1 MNRSA
6 WTSLATAAAVMV
18 CLAGPV
24 SAQDQDGDG
33 NSWWPRWGMGQGMMG
48 GGWGPMMG
56 YGPGDLLDRIDGR
69 LAFLKTEL
77 KVTPAQEAAWN
88 DLATVVRDT
97 SETHNKLMIE
107 THKEMRDGSFFD
119 KPLPERLQ
127 IQQSHMEARLV
138 QIKSV
143 KEAVDKLYALLD
155 DDQKKVADDIVL
167 PMMGMGMGRG
177 RGRMGPGMMFGD

>member
-1 MNRSA
+1 MKKSLL
-6 WTSLATAAAVMV
+6 TSLAATAAVLA
-18 CLAGPV
+18 CLAGPAG
-24 SAQDQDGDG
+24 AQDQGDDG
-33 NSWWPRWGMGQGMMG
+33 SWWPRWGMGQGMMG

-69 LAFLKTEL
+69 LAFIKTEL
-77 KVTPAQEAAWN
+77 KITQAQEAAWN

-127 IQQSHMEARLV
+127 IQQSHMEARLE

-143 KEAVDKLYALLD
+143 REAVDKLYGLLD
-155 DDQKKVADDIVL
+155 DNQKKAADDIVL

-177 RGRMGPGMMFGD
+177 RGGMGPGMMFGD